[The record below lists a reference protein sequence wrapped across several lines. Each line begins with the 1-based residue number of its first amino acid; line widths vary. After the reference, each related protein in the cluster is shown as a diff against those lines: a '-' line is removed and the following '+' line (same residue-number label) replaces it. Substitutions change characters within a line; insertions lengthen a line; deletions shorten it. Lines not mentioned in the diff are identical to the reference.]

1 MPHERVAYFSIAGDD
16 VEYSR
21 REHLAGDLAQQRR
34 RQGTLLGRLDDDRI
48 ARHQWRGYAMG
59 RHCDRVVEG
68 DNPADDAIRLTDCD
82 VELVRAAGNSRALQ
96 LVAQPC
102 EIAQP
107 VDAG

>member
-1 MPHERVAYFSIAGDD
+1 
-16 VEYSR
+16 
-21 REHLAGDLAQQRR
+21 
-34 RQGTLLGRLDDDRI
+34 
-48 ARHQWRGYAMG
+48 MG

-68 DNPADDAIRLTDCD
+68 YNPADDAIRLTDCD

-96 LVAQPC
+96 LVAQTR